1 MSENVEDIPA
11 KLQRFYVFNSSW
23 GLREGEE
30 DKKIVYFYPED
41 EEQKSNHVGLIEGLV
56 KFMSV
61 FR

>member
-11 KLQRFYVFNSSW
+11 KLQRFCVFNSSW
-23 GLREGEE
+23 GPREGEE

-41 EEQKSNHVGLIEGLV
+41 EEHKSKHVGLIEGLV
-56 KFMSV
+56 QFMSV